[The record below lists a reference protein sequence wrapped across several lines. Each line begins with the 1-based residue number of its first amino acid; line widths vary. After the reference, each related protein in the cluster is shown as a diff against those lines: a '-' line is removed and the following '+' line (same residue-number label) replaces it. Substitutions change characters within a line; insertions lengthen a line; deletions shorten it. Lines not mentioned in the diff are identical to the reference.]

1 MNKLPAIT
9 LAFWVMKI
17 CATTLGET
25 GGDLLSM
32 TLDVGYA
39 YSSLILFSFFI
50 VTLAA
55 QLAATRYRPAIYW
68 AVIVATSTAGTTMSD
83 FMDRTLGLGYAAG
96 SGILVA
102 ILLSIFAV
110 WRLQG
115 ESLAVTEIRTRKV
128 EVLYWIAILFS
139 NTLGTALGDF
149 LADSSG
155 LGFAGGAFL
164 IGGLLAAIVLAA
176 YFTKVSKVFLFW
188 AAFVLTRPFGA
199 TVGDLLTKPVAK
211 GGFGVRYGRFVG
223 DSRGRAGRA
232 RDLCDVCRGETG
244 EAGACA
250 ENGLEAAGARGVS
263 AAEPRKGRGRGGAAR
278 AGAAGPL
285 ARVAVSNQPRP
296 VLPKPPAPRSL
307 CAKSSTRLNLA
318 CTTGTITSCARRS
331 NGFSANSVW
340 PRFHVEIIS
349 SPW

>member
-32 TLDVGYA
+32 TLNVGYL

-50 VTLAA
+50 VTLVA
-55 QLAATRYRPAIYW
+55 QLATARYRPVIYW

-96 SGILVA
+96 SAILVA
-102 ILLSIFAV
+102 ILLTIFAV
-110 WRLQG
+110 WRWSG
-115 ESLAVTEIRTRKV
+115 ESLSVDQIRTRKV

-155 LGFAGGAFL
+155 LGFAGGAML
-164 IGGLLAAIVLAA
+164 IGGLLVVIVLAA
-176 YFTKVSKVFLFW
+176 YWTNVSRVFLFW

-199 TVGDLLTKPVAK
+199 TLGDLLTKPPAK
-211 GGFGVRYGRFVG
+211 GGLGAGTIGSSAILAGVLIALVIY
-223 DSRGRAGRA
+223 A
-232 RDLCDVCRGETG
+232 TI
-244 EAGACA
+244 A
-250 ENGLEAAGARGVS
+250 E
-263 AAEPRKGRGRGGAAR
+263 
-278 AGAAGPL
+278 
-285 ARVAVSNQPRP
+285 
-296 VLPKPPAPRSL
+296 
-307 CAKSSTRLNLA
+307 STRAKRERALRIGWQERA
-318 CTTGTITSCARRS
+318 
-331 NGFSANSVW
+331 F
-340 PRFHVEIIS
+340 EE
-349 SPW
+349 